1 MDTVTTP
8 QPVVLTEGQ
17 RRILWLLSTG
27 HTCADIA
34 RMTGRAPS
42 VIRKTCTRI
51 YEVMG
56 VATAA
61 QAVRNGLLAGHIGPY
76 EDCGLLAAY
85 RRHIKQDE
93 SVCAACKRGNR
104 ERMDA
109 DAAARRPTQ
118 LREPHVRLL
127 RAFDAGRT
135 QEQVCKAWG
144 VSHQTVKTLTAE
156 AYAVLGV
163 SQLPPPV
170 RREVALREAR
180 MRGLLRS
187 EPTPR
192 PSSAQSPVRLS
203 ETQVSIL
210 LEMEKG
216 TSLAQTAVRLGMPA
230 GSCASRLSE
239 AYRRLDV
246 SWMEKGT
253 RLPAALRKARRL
265 GLIPEPATT

>member
-1 MDTVTTP
+1 MDTAP
-8 QPVVLTEGQ
+8 QPIVLTERQ
-17 RRILWLLSTG
+17 RHILWLLSTG

-34 RMTGRAPS
+34 RKTDGAPG
-42 VIRKTCTRI
+42 VVRKTCARI
-51 YEVMG
+51 YAVMG

-85 RRHIKQDE
+85 RRHLKRDE
-93 SVCAACKRGNR
+93 PICAACKRGNR

-109 DAAARRPTQ
+109 EAATRRPVQ
-118 LREPHVRLL
+118 LAEPHVRLL

-144 VSHQTVKTLTAE
+144 VSHRTVKSLTAE
-156 AYAVLGV
+156 AYAALGV
-163 SQLPPPV
+163 AQLPPPV

-180 MRGLLRS
+180 MRGLLRNQ
-187 EPTPR
+187 PPPR
-192 PSSAQSPVRLS
+192 PSSAQSPVHLS
-203 ETQVSIL
+203 DTQVSIL
-210 LEMEKG
+210 LELEKG
-216 TSLAQTAVRLGMPA
+216 ASLSQTATRLEMPP

-246 SWMEKGT
+246 AWMDKGT
-253 RLPAALRKARRL
+253 RLPEALRKARAL
-265 GLIPEPATT
+265 GLLPEAATT